1 MSGASPVCRNAF
13 PRERLSRAG
22 PENASRTRLGLRRTP
37 SARRTLT
44 KLSGC
49 VFIGLGRSAALVDTA
64 SHVWSA
70 PDQDL
75 GMDGIGPSSSMP
87 CSAAMASTGSMP
99 TSPEAAN
106 SAAACRKPSIG
117 GPGA

>member
-1 MSGASPVCRNAF
+1 MSGRIARMSDAF
-13 PRERLSRAG
+13 PRERLSRAR

-49 VFIGLGRSAALVDTA
+49 VFIGLGHSAALVGTA
-64 SHVWSA
+64 SHLWSA

-87 CSAAMASTGSMP
+87 C
-99 TSPEAAN
+99 
-106 SAAACRKPSIG
+106 
-117 GPGA
+117 